1 MIACGHVWDSG
12 TGDWDYSSC
21 YWGYGY
27 SAVTC
32 GDVGCGGNY
41 PQAGITTGC
50 GQETVGIVGSIS
62 ESTGSSPP
70 TYGEVCIASYCTVG
84 TSKCKELMF
93 PSGSNGQSCSAI
105 DKCWNFGCSNCI
117 QTGKWDASDP
127 DSGDG
132 PACVS
137 CDGKKEE
144 WIRGDTSAIYAG
156 CSGFPSG
163 CNDPGNAGDDQCE
176 SACGADSE
184 CDERDYGLNVP
195 VPGGV
200 CDNCDFT
207 SAPTISFSPSS
218 FTFTAGYGGS
228 NPTNQGLEIWNS
240 GPSGSVLH
248 WSVSDNAAWLS
259 LSPTSGI
266 STGSLDES
274 DVWLSVS
281 IAGLSYGTHS
291 ATITISDPDAT
302 NSPRTVPVTLTIAIP
317 NLQVSDIYDFGSD
330 GKVNYSVQ
338 NVGNWY
344 TPEDGFYNSL
354 YVDGVYEDYQFF
366 GYSLAAGAYW
376 DGEFS
381 GWTCTPYQTHT
392 IEVCADERNGSSK
405 MVAESNE
412 NDNCRT
418 VDLLCPIECTGD
430 INASPETTTAPCD
443 YTIDI
448 YDIDYCQGLTWRVE
462 RDGSYVDSGTV
473 TSDTNWDETIYD
485 YGVGVDSSIY
495 YRLYI
500 DGDQKDYDA
509 VVCQEGIPTTC
520 AEAGGNCRENTCP
533 TYTDCSS
540 AAEDYDCSAP
550 TPYCCIGSCY
560 IPFDFEITSVVPDS
574 GSTTQGNATDPS
586 AVTATLLSGTSQ
598 SVSFYIGS
606 GLPAGA
612 SASFSSSCFPTC
624 TSSMTIFTSSTTPIG
639 TYPLVVCGTGGGL
652 IQCHS
657 SYSLTVWPAVPDLTL
672 PEVDT
677 LGATNITATSV
688 TLNGQLLSLGYDPG
702 TCLNCQCVV
711 WFEYGTS
718 GTEGVSGSYGNSTT
732 PMPMAATGNFT
743 ADVPGPLTPDTNYK
757 FEAFVKNG
765 GSW

>member
-1 MIACGHVWDSG
+1 MKLRNFTLLFIFGLFLFLLPN
-12 TGDWDYSSC
+12 
-21 YWGYGY
+21 
-27 SAVTC
+27 SAEALCLICCAYNNSTSDCRLHHLGLV
-32 GDVGCGGNY
+32 
-41 PQAGITTGC
+41 
-50 GQETVGIVGSIS
+50 EKVGIIGTIEETSD
-62 ESTGSSPP
+62 STGFICAVDCEDASGKCSSNSFP
-70 TYGEVCIASYCTVG
+70 TGN
-84 TSKCKELMF
+84 
-93 PSGSNGQSCSAI
+93 NGQSCIAV
-105 DKCWNFGCSNCI
+105 DRCQPFPFVCNWCVK
-117 QTGKWDASDP
+117 TGVWDASDP
-127 DSGDG
+127 DSGDR

-137 CDGKKEE
+137 CNGEIE
-144 WIRGDTSAIYAG
+144 QWVRGDTSNIYAG
-156 CSGFPSG
+156 CSSFPSG
-163 CNDPGNAGDDQCE
+163 CNYEGNSGDGDCE
-176 SACGADSE
+176 SACGADPE
-184 CDERDYGLNVP
+184 CDEATYGSNVSVSEGICDY
-195 VPGGV
+195 
-200 CDNCDFT
+200 CDFT

-228 NPTNQGLEIWNS
+228 NPVNQGLEIWNS
-240 GPSGSVLH
+240 GSSGSVLS
-248 WSVSDNAAWLS
+248 WSVSDNANWLS

-266 STGSLDES
+266 STGPLDED
-274 DVWLSVS
+274 DVWLSVDIS
-281 IAGLSYGTHS
+281 GLTYGSYQ
-291 ATITISDPDAT
+291 ATITISATDAT
-302 NSPRTVPVTLTIAIP
+302 NSPRTVPVTLTITIP
-317 NLQVSDIYDFGSD
+317 NLQISDIYDFETD
-330 GKVNYSVQ
+330 GKVRYEVHNAG
-338 NVGNWY
+338 NVY

-366 GYSLAAGAYW
+366 GYSLGAGFW
-376 DGEFS
+376 WTQGEFS
-381 GWTCTPYQTHT
+381 DWTCTPYQTHS
-392 IEVCADERNGSSK
+392 IEVCADERNGSYK
-405 MVAESNE
+405 MVDESNE

-418 VDLLCPIECTGD
+418 ENLPCPIECTGD
-430 INASPETTTAPCD
+430 INASPETATAPCD
-443 YTIDI
+443 YTIEI

-473 TSDTNWDETIYD
+473 TGETNWNRTISD
-485 YGVGVDSSIY
+485 SGVGVDSSVY

-500 DGDQKDYDA
+500 DGDEKDYDRVA
-509 VVCQEGIPTTC
+509 CQEGEITTC
-520 AEAGGNCRENTCP
+520 AEAGGNCRENTCS

-560 IPFDFEITSVVPDS
+560 IPFDFEITSVVPDL

-624 TSSMTIFTSSTTPIG
+624 TSSMTIFTSPATPIG
-639 TYPLVVCGTGGGL
+639 TYPLVVCGTSGGVTA
-652 IQCHS
+652 CYS